1 MDSVWTGGV
10 GGLWED
16 VEVVET
22 VEGCGDPGVDSLMVD
37 PVVDCVVEV
46 VVVIV
51 VVGAGVVVVVVVVVV
66 VISVMG
72 KLCLFMK
79 SSVLSV
85 CFC

>member
-16 VEVVET
+16 VEVVEI

-51 VVGAGVVVVVVVVVV
+51 VVGAGVVVVVVVV
-66 VISVMG
+66 ISVMG

>member
-51 VVGAGVVVVVVVVVV
+51 VVGAGVVVVVVVV
-66 VISVMG
+66 ISVMG

>member
-1 MDSVWTGGV
+1 MGSVWTGGV

-51 VVGAGVVVVVVVVVV
+51 VVGAGVVVVVVVV
-66 VISVMG
+66 ISVMG

>member
-16 VEVVET
+16 VEV

-51 VVGAGVVVVVVVVVV
+51 VVGAGVEVVVVVVVVV